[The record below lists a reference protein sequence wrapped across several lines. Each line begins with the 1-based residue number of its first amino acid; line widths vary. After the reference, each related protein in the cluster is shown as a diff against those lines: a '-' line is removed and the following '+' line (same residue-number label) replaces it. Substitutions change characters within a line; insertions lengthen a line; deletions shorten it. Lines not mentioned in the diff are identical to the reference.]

1 MNYELLNEKLNEY
14 LRKIESAN
22 GEIEIQDLIE
32 REEREKF
39 YCSYTKERILSMDEN
54 DLYEYLSKLWAMI
67 IWGNKQYIIDKY
79 IEDNGFENL
88 KNMLVYLLYG
98 EDKVEIR
105 WDKFKDEIKGFGPA
119 MMSELLCYI
128 YPNDCMIWNTTTKN
142 AYEVLGIKNVPN
154 HNYQLTG
161 KKYLEMTEYSKEI
174 NKLILTKTKKNY
186 NLLFVD
192 YFFWDSLRLEKNKK
206 EDESVKEDKI
216 STEKVKNSLHTE
228 LKEKVKDI
236 GLWLGFDAS
245 NEVKI
250 GTGAIVD
257 TVWDF
262 SINNIGK
269 VTYVFEVQTGGS
281 IDSLIMN
288 LLKASKYKNVQGII
302 AVSDERQLEI
312 IKKEAEDIFRDS
324 NLKIQYW
331 NQNEVMDIY
340 DKLQSVNESVN
351 KILHIDDSL

>member
-14 LRKIESAN
+14 LKKIKSQN
-22 GEIEIQDLIE
+22 SEIEIEDLKERKE
-32 REEREKF
+32 RETF
-39 YCSYTKERILSMDEN
+39 YTSYNKDQILSMDEN
-54 DLYEYLSKLWAMI
+54 ELYEYLSKLWAMI
-67 IWGNKQYIIDKY
+67 IWGNKHYIIDKF
-79 IEDNGFENL
+79 IKDNGFENL
-88 KNMLVYLLYG
+88 KSKIAYLLFG
-98 EDKVEIR
+98 EESLEKR
-105 WDKFKDEIKGFGPA
+105 WDTFKENIKGFGPA

-128 YPNDCMIWNTTTKN
+128 YPNDCMIWNTTSYNSYKI
-142 AYEVLGIKNVPN
+142 LGIKEIPN

-161 KKYLEMTEYSKEI
+161 KKYIELTNYSKEI
-174 NKLILTKTKKNY
+174 QKIINQKTNENY

-192 YFFWDSLRLEKNKK
+192 YFFWDSLRLLNNKN
-206 EDESVKEDKI
+206 DNNNI
-216 STEKVKNSLHTE
+216 IKNENINKSLHTE

-245 NEVKI
+245 NEVKV

-257 TVWDF
+257 VVWDF
-262 SINNIGK
+262 KINNIGK
-269 VTYVFEVQTGGS
+269 VTYVFEIQTGGN

-302 AVSDERQLEI
+302 AVSDSIQLER
-312 IKKEAEDIFRDS
+312 IKKESEEIFKDS
-324 NLKIQYW
+324 NIKIQYW
-331 NQNEVMDIY
+331 DQIEVLDIY